1 MVVMRTLAS
10 LDSPI
15 SSLVVSPDGSKV
27 ITASDEGIGFLD
39 LSSGRRSVTALE
51 DEVSRLAWGPDGLVA
66 GTSSGEVWS
75 VGDAPVRLFEAIDEE
90 ISGIAVS
97 GEGTIAVCGGDPSAV
112 ATFGPHGNEEWRGE
126 PDKWP
131 YCVRFSDDNNL
142 LAVATWD
149 GYLFVFDAHDLPD
162 ELDNGDGEHA
172 GGPIFDARF
181 LPGDRVLVAGA
192 SFVRVWD
199 RGAGRYTASR
209 ELDAEALAVAVSPD
223 GSCAVVSTN
232 DQRLRLFN
240 LPDLTE
246 LGALSSG
253 NRTGKALSHFP
264 DYAEFCSVKGPAT
277 FRTLA
282 FHPDGK
288 RVFGATED
296 RRIVEVARAELQKV
310 AAPAAAPP
318 AMQARAETAPA
329 PAPAIATV
337 SARTAARPARATPA
351 AARRAA
357 KASVTK
363 TAKKLAVNKPAAR
376 RAGTSLDDK
385 PAARRA
391 ATSLHDKHAG
401 RRAAR
406 ASAANKLTARKPAV
420 APAAARKAT
429 AKAPAAARKATAKAP
444 AAGKAAGKARGK
456 KSSVKQ
462 PAQRR
467 SRR

>member
-27 ITASDEGIGFLD
+27 ITASNEGIGFLD
-39 LSSGRRSVTALE
+39 LSSGRRSVTALDE
-51 DEVSRLAWGPDGLVA
+51 EVSRLAWGPGGLVA
-66 GTSSGEVWS
+66 GTMSGEVWS

-97 GEGTIAVCGGDPSAV
+97 GEGTIAVCGGEPSAV

-126 PDKWP
+126 PYKWP
-131 YCVRFSDDNNL
+131 YCVRFSDDNAL

-162 ELDNGDGEHA
+162 ELDSGDGEHA

-181 LPGDRVLVAGA
+181 LPGDRVLIAGA
-192 SFVRVWD
+192 SFVRIWD
-199 RGAGRYTASR
+199 RGAGRYTVGR

-232 DQRLRLFN
+232 DQRLRLFG
-240 LPDLTE
+240 LPELVE
-246 LGALSSG
+246 LGELSSG
-253 NRTGKALSHFP
+253 NRTGEALSHFP

-296 RRIVEVARAELQKV
+296 HRIVEVARAELQKV
-310 AAPAAAPP
+310 AMPAVAPSAPP
-318 AMQARAETAPA
+318 AMPARVNSAPA
-329 PAPAIATV
+329 PAV
-337 SARTAARPARATPA
+337 
-351 AARRAA
+351 RRAA
-357 KASVTK
+357 GS
-363 TAKKLAVNKPAAR
+363 LDENKPAAR
-376 RAGTSLDDK
+376 RSATPSAVK
-385 PAARRA
+385 KFAPRKTAATRRA
-391 ATSLHDKHAG
+391 AS
-401 RRAAR
+401 R
-406 ASAANKLTARKPAV
+406 P
-420 APAAARKAT
+420 APATAARKAT
-429 AKAPAAARKATAKAP
+429 AKVPAVRKAARKAAGKQVLAKAP
-444 AAGKAAGKARGK
+444 VAHKAARKAAGKRASAKKRAR
-456 KSSVKQ
+456 
-462 PAQRR
+462 R
-467 SRR
+467 